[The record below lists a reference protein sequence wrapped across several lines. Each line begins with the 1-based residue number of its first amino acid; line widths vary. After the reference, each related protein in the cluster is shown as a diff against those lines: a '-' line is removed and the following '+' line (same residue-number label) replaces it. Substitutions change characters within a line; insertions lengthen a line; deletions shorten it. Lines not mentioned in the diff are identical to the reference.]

1 MHPPE
6 RHWPFDATRLEILAF
21 RSGLADDDLRE
32 WLRGQVDSRLRST
45 APKTPMVKLTC
56 SECAQ
61 PFEISE
67 RRAREQTRCD
77 VCRFPLSLAPT
88 AEELAWAAAQPPA
101 IRAAVELFLSQF

>member
-21 RSGLADDDLRE
+21 RSGLADDELRD
-32 WLRGQVDSRLRST
+32 WLRDEVDARLRST
-45 APKTPMVKLTC
+45 APKTPMVKRTC

-61 PFEISE
+61 LFEVSE

-77 VCRFPLSLAPT
+77 ICRFPLTLAPT
-88 AEELAWAAAQPPA
+88 AEELAWAAAQPPE